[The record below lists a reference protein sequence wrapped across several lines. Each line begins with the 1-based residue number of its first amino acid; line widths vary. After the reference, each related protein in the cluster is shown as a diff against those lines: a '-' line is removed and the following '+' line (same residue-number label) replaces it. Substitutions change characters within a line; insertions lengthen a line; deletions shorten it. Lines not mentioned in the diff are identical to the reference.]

1 MTLLMSL
8 TLPFEEPVLI
18 FTLVLLV
25 ILVVPIIL
33 NKFRIPGIVGLIVA
47 GVVLGPNG
55 FNILARDASIVLFG
69 TVGLLY
75 IMFQAGLEIDMID
88 FKKYKVRSLVFG
100 TLTFLIPIIVGTAV
114 FLYIHGY
121 DIKPSILL
129 ASMFAPHTLL
139 AYPIVSRFGL
149 SKNEAVTL
157 TIGGTLITD
166 TAVLFV
172 LAVIINSTQGNTDVW
187 FWIFMIVE
195 MAIFVAVV
203 LWIFPKIA
211 KWMFKQLESEKGAQY
226 IFVLTVVFA
235 AAFLSEVAGMEAII
249 GAFLA
254 GLALNPL
261 IPHTSALM
269 NRIEFVGNN
278 IFIPFFLISTGMLV
292 DLTVLFTDTN
302 AMLIAG
308 TIVVLAPITKYAAAF
323 VTQKLFKFSVLQRNL
338 IFGLSSA
345 HAAATLAVVLA
356 GYEIGLIGESA
367 LNGAV
372 VLILIS
378 SMISSFSTEKVA
390 RKLAIIESRRKPD
403 ISEKPDRIMVP
414 IGNPKTI
421 ESLIDLAVMLKNP
434 SYHEPIYPLAVVIDN
449 EHAEEEIYKK
459 NIMLQEAIVHASATE
474 TDVQLVSK
482 IDVNI
487 ASGMLRAIKELMIT
501 EVVLGWNAKIT
512 TRDRI
517 FGTILDSL
525 LENTE
530 QMILVCKIIQPL
542 NTTNR
547 LVVVVPLNAESERG
561 YIRWIKAVKLLSQQ
575 LGSKI
580 IFRGRR
586 RTLNKLKAAV
596 QGTKPEVEA
605 EYIPFM
611 KLEEFGNIKSELKKD
626 DMVIVISARKHTV
639 SYDSNLDNVPRVL
652 SRNYKDNSFIIVYPE
667 QYPQYQSVP
676 IKPMARLHEK
686 TRGDQNEF

>member
-1 MTLLMSL
+1 MLLNVDL

-18 FTLVLLV
+18 FTLVLL
-25 ILVVPIIL
+25 IIL
-33 NKFRIPGIVGLIVA
+33 MIPIVLNKLRIPGIVGLIVA
-47 GVVLGPNG
+47 GVIVGPNG
-55 FNILARDASIVLFG
+55 LHILSRDASIELFG

-88 FKKYKVRSLVFG
+88 FKRYKVRSLIFG
-100 TLTFLIPIIVGTAV
+100 TLTFLIPMVLGTVV
-114 FLYIHGY
+114 FFYLHGY
-121 DIKPSILL
+121 QIKPAILL

-172 LAVIINSTQGNTDVW
+172 LAIIINSTQGSTGVG
-187 FWIFMIVE
+187 FWLWMITE
-195 MAIFVAVV
+195 MIIFVGVV
-203 LWIFPKIA
+203 LWLFPKIA

-235 AAFLSEVAGMEAII
+235 AAFLSELAGMEAII

-308 TIVVLAPITKYAAAF
+308 TIVVLAPLAKFLAAY

-356 GYEIGLIGESA
+356 GFEIGIIGESA

-372 VLILIS
+372 VLILVS
-378 SMISSFSTEKVA
+378 SMVSSFSTEKVG
-390 RKLAIIESRRKPD
+390 RKLAILESRRKPD

-434 SYHEPIYPLAVVIDN
+434 DHREPIYPLAVVIDN

-459 NIMLQEAIVHASATE
+459 NKMLQEAIRHASASDN
-474 TDVQLVSK
+474 DVQLVSK
-482 IDVNI
+482 IDINVP
-487 ASGMLRAIKELMIT
+487 SGILRAIKELMIT

-517 FGTILDSL
+517 FGTVLDNL

-542 NTTNR
+542 NTTGR
-547 LVVVVPLNAESERG
+547 IVVIVPTNAELERG
-561 YIRWIKAVKLLSQQ
+561 FLRWIRSVKLLSQQ
-575 LGSKI
+575 LGAKLV
-580 IFRGRR
+580 FRGRR
-586 RTLNKLKAAV
+586 RTLNKMKAEITD
-596 QGTKPEVEA
+596 TKPTVEA
-605 EYIPFM
+605 EFIPYTD
-611 KLEEFGNIKSELKKD
+611 LTEFASMKSELKPD
-626 DMVIVISARKHTV
+626 DMVVVISARKRTI
-639 SYDSNLDNVPRVL
+639 SYNSNLDYVPRVL
-652 SRNYKDNSFIIVYPE
+652 SRNYKDNSFIVIYPE
-667 QYPQYQSVP
+667 QYPIYQSVP
-676 IKPMARLHEK
+676 VKPAAFAQNA
-686 TRGDQNEF
+686 GNDQEEE